1 VPGVASTLVLAG
13 MAGAEAIPI
22 LSVVT
27 FPGCPAGGGL
37 CLTLPGTGH
46 ILSRMFHL
54 TGAAFTPIR
63 PFKRF

>member
-13 MAGAEAIPI
+13 MAGAEVIPI

-27 FPGCPAGGGL
+27 FPGYHAGGGL
-37 CLTLPGTGH
+37 YLTLLDTRH